1 MFQTIPF
8 SFLKSLGINKLECI
22 SCMCSFNRGSI
33 EWSNSLKNCIW
44 CMCIINYAC
53 FMFAW
58 GLVLWTGLRK
68 GLLFDWMRKVL
79 KLCKFAYD
87 RVGYPDVTLCS
98 WRNVK
103 IHLLTNSSLRQI
115 PSCFALSVCC
125 LVNIWFCP
133 LPPSPPPPPPPPPF
147 STKSVLQFEWIWGPG
162 RRGWLG
168 TEIWVNL

>member
-8 SFLKSLGINKLECI
+8 SFLKSLGVDELEWLTI
-22 SCMCSFNRGSI
+22 QAFSSCMCSFNRGSI
-33 EWSNSLKNCIW
+33 EWSNLLKICIW

-53 FMFAW
+53 FMFDW
-58 GLVLWTGLRK
+58 ISGWD
-68 GLLFDWMRKVL
+68 LLFGWEKL

-98 WRNVK
+98 WHQWTLKSTCQLTLVWDK
-103 IHLLTNSSLRQI
+103 YPHVLLCQFVVWWIFDSA
-115 PSCFALSVCC
+115 PS
-125 LVNIWFCP
+125 
-133 LPPSPPPPPPPPPF
+133 PPPPPPPPF
-147 STKSVLQFEWIWGPG
+147 STKSVLHFEWIWGPG